1 MNPLNQICI
10 SDLRTEAEHGRRD
23 LRVKKRL
30 RNLPSMNRK
39 EVKILAT
46 CMHDFF
52 DMWIADQV
60 PKRRKRSLGLDGGK
74 IDDGRKVMR
83 GDLD

>member
-1 MNPLNQICI
+1 
-10 SDLRTEAEHGRRD
+10 
-23 LRVKKRL
+23 
-30 RNLPSMNRK
+30 MNRK

-46 CMHDFF
+46 RMHDLF

-60 PKRRKRSLGLDGGK
+60 PERRKRSLGLDGGK